1 MEHSTKSSPL
11 LCSIS
16 GPDEELS
23 RKLCY
28 LEFVMH
34 APSNYYYDC
43 TTPFPLP
50 DVDEYQRS
58 GGYIWTRLPT
68 VKREREKERIKDRD
82 RDMERKSGA

>member
-1 MEHSTKSSPL
+1 
-11 LCSIS
+11 
-16 GPDEELS
+16 
-23 RKLCY
+23 
-28 LEFVMH
+28 MH

-50 DVDEYQRS
+50 DVDDYQRS

-82 RDMERKSGA
+82 RDMERKSAA